1 MRVDGI
7 DYTLDEEIVLDKNV
21 KHDISVTIDRIAV
34 KEGSERRLTDS
45 VEAALKLANGLV
57 VVENAKKT
65 TIYSTKYSCPDCD
78 VSIEELE
85 PRLFSF
91 NNPYGACPECGGL
104 GFRNEID
111 LKKIIVDENLG
122 VGNGGLAAPSGWNLG
137 SGDIVRSQMK
147 ALAKVLDFRSRRRLK
162 TCRSGNSTRFC
173 TALTKESRWIIT
185 HAVSAGIHDEIRR
198 YRQQPYAPLSR
209 NDKRRR

>member
-1 MRVDGI
+1 M
-7 DYTLDEEIVLDKNV
+7 
-21 KHDISVTIDRIAV
+21 TIDRIAV

-111 LKKIIVDENLG
+111 LKKIIVDEIWASETADL
-122 VGNGGLAAPSGWNLG
+122 P
-137 SGDIVRSQMK
+137 
-147 ALAKVLDFRSRRRLK
+147 RRRGGI
-162 TCRSGNSTRFC
+162 S
-173 TALTKESRWIIT
+173 
-185 HAVSAGIHDEIRR
+185 AVATSCAR
-198 YRQQPYAPLSR
+198 
-209 NDKRRR
+209 K